1 LHRKANMKNFLLA
14 TIVAILAVGCS
25 SNTRPTLTS
34 EEMRTTSI
42 DALKP
47 VSYPDQSNRPEWV
60 MSEPLLD
67 GDLIFFTGVS
77 SLYATEKSARRDAK
91 RDALFSGMEY
101 LSTVAKAKYEQ
112 AEMGFGL
119 DGATFSPTIGTRGY
133 YKFVHMNVLKG
144 ARTTKWY
151 FEREA
156 DMVGRPGYKY
166 FALVAMPK
174 KDFYSAFNN
183 TAKSNVFKAQ
193 QDASNA
199 VSAVAKEQA
208 LNNIEF
214 WKLVEKEGLS
224 DDDFFNVPK
233 DVIAE

>member
-1 LHRKANMKNFLLA
+1 MKNFLLA

-42 DALKP
+42 NALKP

-67 GDLIFFTGVS
+67 GDLLFFTGVS

-101 LSTVAKAKYEQ
+101 LSTIAKAKYEQ

-119 DGATFSPTIGTRGY
+119 DGATLSPTIGTRGY

-174 KDFYSAFNN
+174 KDFFKAFSN
-183 TAKSNVFKAQ
+183 TAKTNVFKAQ
-193 QDASNA
+193 TEAGNA
-199 VSAVAKEQA
+199 VNEVAKAQA
-208 LNNIEF
+208 IQSMEF
-214 WKLVEKEGLS
+214 WKLVEEEGITE
-224 DDDFFNVPK
+224 DDFFTIPKGTVPK
-233 DVIAE
+233 TQ

>member
-1 LHRKANMKNFLLA
+1 ML
-14 TIVAILAVGCS
+14 VVGCS
-25 SNTRPTLTS
+25 SNTRPELDP
-34 EEMRTTSI
+34 EELRTVQQNQ
-42 DALKP
+42 LKP
-47 VSYPDQSNRPEWV
+47 VSYPDQSDRPEWV

-67 GDLIFFTGVS
+67 GDLIYFTGVS

-101 LSTVAKAKYEQ
+101 LSTVAKAKFEQ

-119 DGATFSPTIGTRGY
+119 DGATYAPTIGTRGY

-174 KDFYSAFNN
+174 KDFFRAFDN
-183 TAKSNVFKAQ
+183 TAKANVFEARQ
-193 QDASNA
+193 NASNA
-199 VSAVAKEQA
+199 VTAVAKEQA
-208 LNNIEF
+208 LNNVEF
-214 WKLVEKEGLS
+214 WKLVEKEGLN

-233 DVIAE
+233 TVVE

>member
-1 LHRKANMKNFLLA
+1 MKNFLLA
-14 TIVAILAVGCS
+14 TIVAILVVGCS
-25 SNTRPTLTS
+25 SNTRPKLTP

-47 VSYPDQSNRPEWV
+47 VTFPDQSNRPEWV

-174 KDFYSAFNN
+174 KEFFTAFNN
-183 TAKSNVFKAQ
+183 TAKSNVFKAR

-199 VSAVAKEQA
+199 VTAVAKEQA

-224 DDDFFNVPK
+224 DDDFFTVPK
-233 DVIAE
+233 DVVVE

>member
-1 LHRKANMKNFLLA
+1 MKN
-14 TIVAILAVGCS
+14 ILILIAMALFVFGCS
-25 SNTRPTLTS
+25 SKQALV
-34 EEMRTTSI
+34 EEPPKTI
-42 DALKP
+42 AL
-47 VSYPDQSNRPEWV
+47 PDVKDRPEWV
-60 MSEPLLD
+60 MSEPLLE
-67 GDLIFFTGVS
+67 GDVFYFTGVS
-77 SLYATEKSARRDAK
+77 SLYATEKNARRDAK

-174 KDFYSAFNN
+174 KYFYSAFDN
-183 TAKSNVFKAQ
+183 TAKANVFKAQ
-193 QDASNA
+193 QNASNA
-199 VSAVAKEQA
+199 VTAVAKEQA

-224 DDDFFNVPK
+224 DDDFFKVPK
-233 DVIAE
+233 AIVE